1 MDIKLKNSRWY
12 SAKIK
17 GVVGI
22 LFFFSLLTI
31 YLTGV
36 VFFHISR
43 HWDLEI
49 IDTPTYYETELF
61 NQRFYN
67 LLDNVIEVNVHYKS
81 EENVARGD
89 SVTRENLIS
98 SFKNYYSI
106 RDGIITQSTQINDTY
121 DGLII
126 LGEIPPELRDNFL
139 EYKSLVEERLPQYR
153 KIYIQNQ
160 LADFRAQERE
170 LEEYNNFLYCIE
182 EPNGGKVA
190 GNASVDIIVNM
201 DRTIVFEGSYSSN
214 HLKVYL
220 DYANEYLDESG
231 YKLYAAIRD
240 PLLPGDLFFQEG
252 EEFKMVKETLPI
264 LFCLGGIASI
274 VAICCLVYLVVVA
287 GQSERDG
294 VVVLTG
300 VDKIYNDIHFL
311 MVAVAGIVSMAF
323 AYVIS
328 GRIYYRSFGADIYQ
342 KTGFQSLDFGSYAF
356 FILLGVLLI
365 TDAAIFLS
373 FILSMSRQVK
383 KHQLFRNTFIAS
395 MIRKIG
401 SLFSGKTFQG
411 WIVFILLGYG
421 AVNCILVTFFLIA
434 AYKGAGG
441 AAFLFL
447 TFIAGFNIVAVF
459 LCVRS
464 LNSLTAIMNSAKET
478 SRGNLGYSLD
488 ITHISPS
495 FINFALDIE
504 NIQNGLKKAVEEA
517 VRGERMKAEL
527 ITNVS
532 HDLKTP
538 LTSIITYVDLL
549 TKEKL
554 DNPTA
559 AHYVGVLYEKSYRL
573 KQLIEDLI
581 EASKASSGNLT
592 VTKGKVDLRQL
603 VMQAIGEMEEKIEK
617 AGLIIKLT
625 CEEETIIYADGRH
638 MWRIAE
644 NLISNVIKYSMPNS
658 RVYIDILHTQN
669 IGLLIIKNISESPIE
684 VNAAHLTE
692 RFTRGDES
700 RTTEGSGLGL
710 SIAKSLSEIQGGQFD
725 IHIDG
730 DLFKAIVRMPL
741 WNEKDT
747 EA

>member
-1 MDIKLKNSRWY
+1 MKAVAGL
-12 SAKIK
+12 
-17 GVVGI
+17 
-22 LFFFSLLTI
+22 LFFLSLLTI
-31 YLTGV
+31 YLAGV
-36 VFFHISR
+36 VFLNISR

-49 IDTPTYYETELF
+49 IDKPTYYETDLF
-61 NQRFYN
+61 TQRFYK
-67 LLDNVIEVNVHYKS
+67 LLDDVIEVNVHYKS
-81 EENVARGD
+81 EENIENGD

-98 SFKNYYSI
+98 SFKNYYGI
-106 RDGIITQSTQINDTY
+106 RDGIITQSTEINDTY
-121 DGLII
+121 DGLVI
-126 LGEIPPELRDNFL
+126 LGEIPMELRDNFL
-139 EYKSLVEERLPQYR
+139 EYKNLVEERLPQYR

-160 LADFRAQERE
+160 LADFRTQERE
-170 LEEYNNFLYCIE
+170 IEEYNNFLYCIE
-182 EPNGGKVA
+182 MPNGTKVA
-190 GNASVDIIVNM
+190 GNASVDTIVNM
-201 DRTIVFEGSYSSN
+201 DRTIVFEGSFSSN
-214 HLKVYL
+214 NLKIYM
-220 DYANEYLDESG
+220 DYMNEYLDQSG

-240 PLLPGDLFFQEG
+240 PLAPGDLFFEES
-252 EEFKMVKETLPI
+252 EEFQTVKETLPI
-264 LFCLGGIASI
+264 LFCVGGIAGI
-274 VAICCLVYLVVVA
+274 LAFCCLGYLITVA
-287 GQSERDG
+287 GQKERG
-294 VVVLTG
+294 GAVFYTT
-300 VDKIYNDIHFL
+300 VDKIYNDIHFC
-311 MVAVAGIVSMAF
+311 MVMITAIISTGF
-323 AYVIS
+323 AYII
-328 GRIYYRSFGADIYQ
+328 GNRIYFRNTSFDAYD
-342 KTGFQSLDFGSYAF
+342 KAGFQSLDFGSYAF

-373 FILSMSRQVK
+373 FVLSMSRQSK
-383 KHQLFRNTFIAS
+383 GHQLFRNTMIAS
-395 MIRKIG
+395 IIRKVG

-421 AVNCILVTFFLIA
+421 AVNCVLITLFLISAYNGIGSAAFFFLM
-434 AYKGAGG
+434 
-441 AAFLFL
+441 LL
-447 TFIAGFNIVAVF
+447 AGFNIVAAF

-464 LNSLTAIMNSAKET
+464 LSSLTAIMNSAKET
-478 SRGNLGYSLD
+478 SRGNFGYSLD

-495 FINFALDIE
+495 FINFAVDVE

-517 VRGERMKAEL
+517 VKGERMKAEL

-549 TKEKL
+549 KKEKL
-554 DNPTA
+554 ENTTA
-559 AHYVGVLYEKSYRL
+559 AHYVEVLYDKSYRL

-617 AGLIIKLT
+617 AGLVIKLN
-625 CEEETIIYADGRH
+625 CERETIIYADGRH

-684 VNAAHLTE
+684 VNASHLTE

-710 SIAKSLSEIQGGQFD
+710 SIAKSLTEIQGGHFD
-725 IHIDG
+725 ISIDG
-730 DLFKAIVRMPL
+730 DLFKAIVRMPI
-741 WNEKDT
+741 WNEEDMVS
-747 EA
+747 